1 VTAPVRLAVLGHPL
15 TYTRSP
21 DLHRAGLAALGKIGD
36 SQALPTTPDELPDRL
51 RALAA
56 AGLRGVN
63 LTIPLKQVVL
73 PHLGRVT
80 ERARRA
86 RSVNTVGFER
96 DETWGDT
103 TDGIGFVHWLRSLG
117 ADVERERIVL
127 LGAGGAAR
135 SVAAALIEAGAEVT
149 VSARRPEVARASW
162 QEIGDA
168 RWATWRSAESRD
180 AVARAS
186 LIANA
191 TPIDDPAEIMPY
203 DWAGSGATLVD
214 LRYGAEITPW
224 IAGARAAGRSAHDG
238 LGMLVHQA
246 RASLTLWLG
255 EDVPV
260 APLERA
266 VGWPR

>member
-21 DLHRAGLAALGKIGD
+21 DLHRAGLAALGRVGV
-36 SQALPTTPDELPDRL
+36 SQALPTTPDDLPARL
-51 RALAA
+51 RDLAL

-63 LTIPLKQVVL
+63 LTIPLKQVVI

-86 RSVNTVGFER
+86 RSVNTVGFEG
-96 DETWGDT
+96 DGTWGDT
-103 TDGIGFVHWLRSLG
+103 TDGIGFVHWWRSLG
-117 ADVERERIVL
+117 REVARERVVL

-135 SVAAALIEAGAEVT
+135 SVAAALIEAGADVT
-149 VSARRPEVARASW
+149 VSARRPEAARASW
-162 QEIGDA
+162 QGIGDA
-168 RWATWRSAESRD
+168 RWVAWRSAESRD
-180 AVARAS
+180 PLARAS

-203 DWAGSGATLVD
+203 DWADPGATLVD

-224 IAGARAAGRSAHDG
+224 IAGARAAGRSAYDG

-255 EDVPV
+255 EDVPL

>member
-1 VTAPVRLAVLGHPL
+1 VTAPIHLAVLGHPL

-21 DLHRAGLAALGKIGD
+21 DLHRAGLAALGKTGA
-36 SQALPTTPDELPDRL
+36 SQALPTTPDELPSRL
-51 RALAA
+51 RDLAA

-63 LTIPLKQVVL
+63 LTIPLKEAVI
-73 PHLGRVT
+73 PHLDRVT

-96 DETWGDT
+96 EEAWGDT
-103 TDGIGFVHWLRSLG
+103 TDGIGFIQWWRSIG
-117 ADVERERIVL
+117 RDVARERVVL

-135 SVAAALIEAGAEVT
+135 SIAATLIEAGAGVT
-149 VSARRPEVARASW
+149 VCARRPEAARASW
-162 QEIGDA
+162 QGMGA
-168 RWATWRSAESRD
+168 AQWVAWQSAESRD
-180 AVARAS
+180 ALARAS

-191 TPIDDPAEIMPY
+191 TPLDDPAEILPY
-203 DWAGSGATLVD
+203 DWAGPDAVLVD

-224 IAGARAAGRSAHDG
+224 VAGARAAGRSAYDG